1 MTKPSLPDDIKA
13 LDKRIRALKQ
23 KQDPSSKPISS
34 AQLFWKNAFQIA
46 TEFIA
51 PVFVGIS
58 IGYLLDKCFNT
69 RILLVFILAIFGLA
83 AGMLNVYRAAQRIEK
98 DIKKA
103 DN

>member
-1 MTKPSLPDDIKA
+1 MTKTNLPNDIKE
-13 LDKRIRALKQ
+13 LDNRIRALKQ
-23 KQDPSSKPISS
+23 KQNPRAKSMSST
-34 AQLFWKNAFQIA
+34 QLFWKNAFQMA

-69 RILLVFILAIFGLA
+69 RILFVFILAIFGLA

>member
-1 MTKPSLPDDIKA
+1 MTKPSLPNDIKE
-13 LDKRIRALKQ
+13 LDNRIRALKQ

-69 RILLVFILAIFGLA
+69 RILFVFIWAIFGLA
-83 AGMLNVYRAAQRIEK
+83 AGMLNMWRAAKQMEK
-98 DIKKA
+98 DI
-103 DN
+103 NRG